1 MFFIKMDKKIIKFGD
16 TEIEEYEFHKYKSPI
31 SVKDIDINEIVVYLI
46 SFLLVNWVVNKGS
59 GRIKELDS

>member
-1 MFFIKMDKKIIKFGD
+1 MDKKIIKFGD

>member
-1 MFFIKMDKKIIKFGD
+1 MDKKIIKFGD
-16 TEIEEYEFHKYKSPI
+16 TEIEEYEFHKYKSRI

-46 SFLLVNWVVNKGS
+46 SFLLVNWVVNKGR